1 MPHIHWVGTGLSAIP
16 GIKQLI
22 KNGHNITIWNRTVEK
37 AKLSLK
43 DLNPEILEFSI
54 EALTLSL
61 EANDIL
67 ISMLPGDWHVP
78 LAKICL
84 QKRANFVSSSYIA
97 PEMLQLNTDFKN
109 ANLAC
114 INEVGLDPGI
124 DHSMAHFL
132 VNDLKKSVRN
142 KDISIDFISYC
153 GGVPKIPNPFRY
165 KFSWSPA
172 GVLKAL
178 KSPSKSIKNGEVWN
192 VDRPWDAITR
202 YTAPLP
208 EPEEFEVYPNRDSL
222 PFIKQYHFDPDWQI
236 NQFVRGTLRLDGWA
250 KAWSNV
256 FAEIESLSF
265 PDGDTRLQEM
275 SDEFWAANAYEE
287 NEPDRVILCVS
298 LSAESNSQKLYHKSY
313 VLDAWGNHESSA
325 MARLVSIPVATAVEA
340 IKNGDIKS
348 GVTSAPDTP
357 DLVERWMKMVNSLSQ
372 HLEIIDHLQQN

>member
-1 MPHIHWVGTGLSAIP
+1 MSHIHWVGTGLSAIP
-16 GIKQLI
+16 GIKRLI
-22 KNGHNITIWNRTVEK
+22 ENGHKITVWNRTIEK
-37 AKLSLK
+37 AQSSLK
-43 DLNPEILEFSI
+43 GLNPEIQKFSI
-54 EALTLSL
+54 EALNSNLNK
-61 EANDIL
+61 NDIL

-84 QKRANFVSSSYIA
+84 QKQAHFVSSSYIS
-97 PEMLQLNTDFKN
+97 PEMLVLNSNFKA

-114 INEVGLDPGI
+114 VNEVGLDPGI

-132 VNDLKKSVRN
+132 VNDLKNSLPKNDVSV
-142 KDISIDFISYC
+142 DFISYC

-178 KSPSKSIKNGEVWN
+178 KSPSKSIKNGEIWDVE
-192 VDRPWDAITR
+192 RPWDAITR

-222 PFIKQYHFDPDWQI
+222 PFLKQYHFNPDWHV
-236 NQFVRGTLRLDGWA
+236 NQFVRGTLRLDGWS

-256 FAEIESLSF
+256 FNEIENLTF
-265 PDGDTRLQEM
+265 PEGDTRLQEM
-275 SDEFWAANAYEE
+275 SNEFWAENAYEE

-298 LSAESNSQKLYHKSY
+298 LSAKSNSETLYHKSY
-313 VLDAWGNHESSA
+313 VLDAWGTQESSA

-340 IKNGDIKS
+340 IKNGEIKP
-348 GVTSAPDTP
+348 GVTSAPDSP
-357 DLVERWMKMVNSLSQ
+357 DLVDRWMVMVESLSQ
-372 HLEIIDHLQQN
+372 HLEIVDHLQ

>member
-1 MPHIHWVGTGLSAIP
+1 MSHIHWVGTGLSAIP
-16 GIKQLI
+16 GIKRLI
-22 KNGHNITIWNRTVEK
+22 ANGHKITVWNRTIEK
-37 AKLSLK
+37 AQSSLK
-43 DLNPEILEFSI
+43 GLSPEIQKFSI
-54 EALTLSL
+54 EALNSNLNK
-61 EANDIL
+61 NDIL

-84 QKRANFVSSSYIA
+84 QKQAHFVSSSYIS
-97 PEMLQLNTDFKN
+97 PEMLVLNSDFKA

-114 INEVGLDPGI
+114 VNEVGLDPGI

-132 VNDLKKSVRN
+132 VNDLKKSLPKNDV
-142 KDISIDFISYC
+142 SVDFISYC

-178 KSPSKSIKNGEVWN
+178 KSPSKSIKNGEIWDVE
-192 VDRPWDAITR
+192 RPWDAITR

-222 PFIKQYHFDPDWQI
+222 PFLKQYHFNPDWHV
-236 NQFVRGTLRLDGWA
+236 NQFVRGTLRLDGWS

-256 FAEIESLSF
+256 FNEIENLTF
-265 PDGDTRLQEM
+265 PEGDTRLQEM
-275 SDEFWAANAYEE
+275 SNEFWAENAYEE

-298 LSAESNSQKLYHKSY
+298 LSAKSNSETLYHKSY
-313 VLDAWGNHESSA
+313 VLDAWGTQESSA

-340 IKNGDIKS
+340 IKNGEIKP
-348 GVTSAPDTP
+348 GVTSAPDSP
-357 DLVERWMKMVNSLSQ
+357 DLVDRWMVMVESLSQ
-372 HLEIIDHLQQN
+372 HLEIVDHLQ

>member
-1 MPHIHWVGTGLSAIP
+1 MSHIHWVGTGLSAIP
-16 GIKQLI
+16 GIKRLI
-22 KNGHNITIWNRTVEK
+22 ENGHKITVWNRTIEK
-37 AKLSLK
+37 AQSSLK
-43 DLNPEILEFSI
+43 GLSPEIQKFSI
-54 EALTLSL
+54 EALNSNLNK
-61 EANDIL
+61 NDIL

-84 QKRANFVSSSYIA
+84 QKQAHFVSSSYIS
-97 PEMLQLNTDFKN
+97 PEMLVLNSDFKA

-114 INEVGLDPGI
+114 VNEVGLDPGI

-132 VNDLKKSVRN
+132 VNDLKNSLPKNDVSV
-142 KDISIDFISYC
+142 DFISYC

-178 KSPSKSIKNGEVWN
+178 KSPSKSIKNGEIWDVE
-192 VDRPWDAITR
+192 RPWDAITR

-222 PFIKQYHFDPDWQI
+222 PFLKQYHFNPDWHV
-236 NQFVRGTLRLDGWA
+236 NQFVRGTLRLDGWS

-256 FAEIESLSF
+256 FSEIENLTF
-265 PDGDTRLQEM
+265 PEGDTRLQEM
-275 SDEFWAANAYEE
+275 SNEFWAENAYEE

-298 LSAESNSQKLYHKSY
+298 LSAKSNSETLYHKSY
-313 VLDAWGNHESSA
+313 VLDAWGTQESSA

-340 IKNGDIKS
+340 IKNGEIKP
-348 GVTSAPDTP
+348 GVTSAPDSP
-357 DLVERWMKMVNSLSQ
+357 DLVDRWMVMVESLSQ
-372 HLEIIDHLQQN
+372 HLEIVDHLQ

>member
-1 MPHIHWVGTGLSAIP
+1 MSHIHWVGTGLSAIP
-16 GIKQLI
+16 GIKRLI
-22 KNGHNITIWNRTVEK
+22 ENGHKITVWNRTIEK
-37 AKLSLK
+37 AQSSLK
-43 DLNPEILEFSI
+43 GLNPEIQKFSI
-54 EALTLSL
+54 EALNSNLNK
-61 EANDIL
+61 NDIL

-84 QKRANFVSSSYIA
+84 QKQAHFVSSSYIS
-97 PEMLQLNTDFKN
+97 PEMLALNSDFKD

-114 INEVGLDPGI
+114 VNEVGLDPGI

-132 VNDLKKSVRN
+132 VNDLKNSLPKNDVSV
-142 KDISIDFISYC
+142 DFISYC

-178 KSPSKSIKNGEVWN
+178 KSPSKSIKNGEIWV
-192 VDRPWDAITR
+192 VERPWDAITR

-222 PFIKQYHFDPDWQI
+222 PFLKQYHFNPDWHV
-236 NQFVRGTLRLDGWA
+236 NQFVRGTLRLDGWS

-256 FAEIESLSF
+256 FSEIENLTF
-265 PDGDTRLQEM
+265 PEGDTRLQEM
-275 SDEFWAANAYEE
+275 SNEFWAENAYEE

-298 LSAESNSQKLYHKSY
+298 LSAKSNSETLYHKSY
-313 VLDAWGNHESSA
+313 VLDAWGTQESSA

-340 IKNGDIKS
+340 IKNGEIKP
-348 GVTSAPDTP
+348 GVTSAPDSP
-357 DLVERWMKMVNSLSQ
+357 DLVDRWMVMVESLSQ
-372 HLEIIDHLQQN
+372 HLEIVDHLQ

>member
-1 MPHIHWVGTGLSAIP
+1 MSHIHWVGTGLSAIP
-16 GIKQLI
+16 GIKRLI
-22 KNGHNITIWNRTVEK
+22 ENGHKITVWNRTIEK
-37 AKLSLK
+37 AQSSLK
-43 DLNPEILEFSI
+43 GLSPEIQKFSI
-54 EALTLSL
+54 EALNSNLNK
-61 EANDIL
+61 NDIL

-84 QKRANFVSSSYIA
+84 QKQAHFVSSSYIS
-97 PEMLQLNTDFKN
+97 PEMLVLNSDFKA

-114 INEVGLDPGI
+114 VNEVGLDPGI

-132 VNDLKKSVRN
+132 VNDLKNSLPKNDVSV
-142 KDISIDFISYC
+142 DFISYC

-178 KSPSKSIKNGEVWN
+178 KSPSKSIKNGEIWDVE
-192 VDRPWDAITR
+192 RPWDAITR

-222 PFIKQYHFDPDWQI
+222 PFLKQYHFNPDWHV
-236 NQFVRGTLRLDGWA
+236 NQFVRGTLRLDGWS

-256 FAEIESLSF
+256 FNEIENLTF
-265 PDGDTRLQEM
+265 PEGDTRLQEM
-275 SDEFWAANAYEE
+275 SNEFWAENAYEE

-298 LSAESNSQKLYHKSY
+298 LSAKSNSETLYHKSY
-313 VLDAWGNHESSA
+313 VLDAWGTQESSA

-340 IKNGDIKS
+340 IKNGEIKP
-348 GVTSAPDTP
+348 GVTSAPDSP
-357 DLVERWMKMVNSLSQ
+357 DLVDRWMVMVESLSQ
-372 HLEIIDHLQQN
+372 HLEIVDHLQ

>member
-1 MPHIHWVGTGLSAIP
+1 MSHIHWVGTGLSAIP
-16 GIKQLI
+16 GIKRLI
-22 KNGHNITIWNRTVEK
+22 ENGHKITVWNRTIKK
-37 AKLSLK
+37 AQSSLK
-43 DLNPEILEFSI
+43 GLSPEIQKFSI
-54 EALTLSL
+54 EALNSNLNK
-61 EANDIL
+61 NDIL

-84 QKRANFVSSSYIA
+84 QKQAHFVSSSYIS
-97 PEMLQLNTDFKN
+97 PEMLVLNSNFKA

-114 INEVGLDPGI
+114 VNEVGLDPGI

-132 VNDLKKSVRN
+132 VNDLKSSLPKN
-142 KDISIDFISYC
+142 DISVDFISYC

-178 KSPSKSIKNGEVWN
+178 KSPSKSIKNGEIWDVE
-192 VDRPWDAITR
+192 RPWDAITR

-222 PFIKQYHFDPDWQI
+222 PFLKQYHFNPDWHV
-236 NQFVRGTLRLDGWA
+236 NQFVRGTLRLDGWS

-256 FAEIESLSF
+256 FNEIENLTF
-265 PDGDTRLQEM
+265 PEGDTRLQEM
-275 SDEFWAANAYEE
+275 SNEFWAENAYEE

-298 LSAESNSQKLYHKSY
+298 LSAKSNSETLYHKSY
-313 VLDAWGNHESSA
+313 VLDAWGTQESSA

-340 IKNGDIKS
+340 IKNGEIKP
-348 GVTSAPDTP
+348 GVTSAPDSP
-357 DLVERWMKMVNSLSQ
+357 DLVDRWMVMVESLSQ
-372 HLEIIDHLQQN
+372 HLEIVDHLQ

>member
-1 MPHIHWVGTGLSAIP
+1 MSHIHWVGTGLSAIP
-16 GIKQLI
+16 GIKRLI
-22 KNGHNITIWNRTVEK
+22 ENGHKITVWNRTIEK
-37 AKLSLK
+37 AQSSLK
-43 DLNPEILEFSI
+43 GLNPEIQKFSI
-54 EALTLSL
+54 EALNSNLNK
-61 EANDIL
+61 NDIL

-84 QKRANFVSSSYIA
+84 QKQAHFVSSSYIS
-97 PEMLQLNTDFKN
+97 PEMLALNSDFKA

-114 INEVGLDPGI
+114 VNEVGLDPGI

-132 VNDLKKSVRN
+132 VNDLKNSLPKNDVSV
-142 KDISIDFISYC
+142 DFISYC

-178 KSPSKSIKNGEVWN
+178 KSPSKSIKNGEIWDVE
-192 VDRPWDAITR
+192 RPWDAITR

-222 PFIKQYHFDPDWQI
+222 PFLKQYHFNPDWHV
-236 NQFVRGTLRLDGWA
+236 NQFVRGTLRLDGWS

-256 FAEIESLSF
+256 FNEIENLTF
-265 PDGDTRLQEM
+265 PEGDTRLQEM
-275 SDEFWAANAYEE
+275 SNEFWAENAYEE

-298 LSAESNSQKLYHKSY
+298 LSAKSNSETLYHKSY
-313 VLDAWGNHESSA
+313 VLDAWGTQESSA

-340 IKNGDIKS
+340 IKNGEIKP
-348 GVTSAPDTP
+348 GVTSAPDSP
-357 DLVERWMKMVNSLSQ
+357 DLVDRWMVMVESLSQ
-372 HLEIIDHLQQN
+372 HLEIVDHLQ

>member
-1 MPHIHWVGTGLSAIP
+1 MSHIHWVGTGLSAIP
-16 GIKQLI
+16 GIKRLI
-22 KNGHNITIWNRTVEK
+22 ENGHKITVWNRTIEK
-37 AKLSLK
+37 AQSSLK
-43 DLNPEILEFSI
+43 GLNPEIQKFSI
-54 EALTLSL
+54 EALNSNLNK
-61 EANDIL
+61 NDIL

-84 QKRANFVSSSYIA
+84 QKQAHFVSSSYIS
-97 PEMLQLNTDFKN
+97 PEMLALNSDFKD

-114 INEVGLDPGI
+114 VNEVGLDPGI

-132 VNDLKKSVRN
+132 VNDLKNSLPKNDVSV
-142 KDISIDFISYC
+142 DFISYC

-178 KSPSKSIKNGEVWN
+178 KSPSKSIKNGEIWDVE
-192 VDRPWDAITR
+192 RPWDAITR

-222 PFIKQYHFDPDWQI
+222 PFLKQYHFNPDWHV
-236 NQFVRGTLRLDGWA
+236 NQFVRGTLRLDGWS

-256 FAEIESLSF
+256 FKEIENLTF
-265 PDGDTRLQEM
+265 PEGDTRLQEM
-275 SDEFWAANAYEE
+275 SNEFWAKNAYEE

-298 LSAESNSQKLYHKSY
+298 LSAKSNSETLYHKSY
-313 VLDAWGNHESSA
+313 VLDAWGTQESSA

-340 IKNGDIKS
+340 IKNGEIKP
-348 GVTSAPDTP
+348 GVTSAPDSP
-357 DLVERWMKMVNSLSQ
+357 DLVDRWMVMVESLSQ
-372 HLEIIDHLQQN
+372 HLEIVDHLQ

>member
-1 MPHIHWVGTGLSAIP
+1 MSHIHWVGTGLSAIP
-16 GIKQLI
+16 GIKRLI
-22 KNGHNITIWNRTVEK
+22 ANGHKITVWNRTIEK
-37 AKLSLK
+37 AQSSLK
-43 DLNPEILEFSI
+43 GLSPEIQKFSI
-54 EALTLSL
+54 EALNSNLNK
-61 EANDIL
+61 NDIL

-84 QKRANFVSSSYIA
+84 QKQAHFVSSSYIS
-97 PEMLQLNTDFKN
+97 PEMLVLNSDFKA

-114 INEVGLDPGI
+114 VNEVGLDPGI

-132 VNDLKKSVRN
+132 VNDLKNSLPKNDVSV
-142 KDISIDFISYC
+142 DFISYC

-178 KSPSKSIKNGEVWN
+178 KSPSKSIKNGEIWDVE
-192 VDRPWDAITR
+192 RPWDAITR

-222 PFIKQYHFDPDWQI
+222 PFLKQYHFNPDWHV
-236 NQFVRGTLRLDGWA
+236 NQFVRGTLRLDGWS

-256 FAEIESLSF
+256 FSEIENLTF
-265 PDGDTRLQEM
+265 PEGDTRLQEM
-275 SDEFWAANAYEE
+275 SNEFWAENAYEE

-298 LSAESNSQKLYHKSY
+298 LSAKSNSETLYHKSY
-313 VLDAWGNHESSA
+313 VLDAWGTQESSA

-340 IKNGDIKS
+340 IKNGEIKP
-348 GVTSAPDTP
+348 GVTSAPDSP
-357 DLVERWMKMVNSLSQ
+357 DLVDRWMVMVESLSQ
-372 HLEIIDHLQQN
+372 HLEIVDHLQ

>member
-1 MPHIHWVGTGLSAIP
+1 MSHIHWVGTGLSAIP
-16 GIKQLI
+16 GIKRLI
-22 KNGHNITIWNRTVEK
+22 ENGHKITVWNRTIEK
-37 AKLSLK
+37 AQSSLK
-43 DLNPEILEFSI
+43 GLSPEIQKFSI
-54 EALTLSL
+54 EALNSNLNK
-61 EANDIL
+61 NDIL

-84 QKRANFVSSSYIA
+84 QKQAHFVSSSYIS
-97 PEMLQLNTDFKN
+97 PEMLVLNSDFKA

-114 INEVGLDPGI
+114 VNEVGLDPGI

-132 VNDLKKSVRN
+132 VNDLKNSLPKNDVSV
-142 KDISIDFISYC
+142 DFISYC

-178 KSPSKSIKNGEVWN
+178 KSPSKSIKNGEIWV
-192 VDRPWDAITR
+192 VERPWDAITR

-222 PFIKQYHFDPDWQI
+222 PFLKQYHFNPDWHV
-236 NQFVRGTLRLDGWA
+236 NQFVRGTLRLDGWS

-256 FAEIESLSF
+256 FSEIENLTF
-265 PDGDTRLQEM
+265 PEGDTRLQEM
-275 SDEFWAANAYEE
+275 SNEFWAENAYEE

-298 LSAESNSQKLYHKSY
+298 LSAKSNSETLYHKSY
-313 VLDAWGNHESSA
+313 VLDAWGTQESSA

-340 IKNGDIKS
+340 IKNGEIKP
-348 GVTSAPDTP
+348 GVTSAPDSP
-357 DLVERWMKMVNSLSQ
+357 DLVDRWMVMVESLSQ
-372 HLEIIDHLQQN
+372 HLEIVDHLQ

>member
-1 MPHIHWVGTGLSAIP
+1 MSHIHWVGTGLSAIP
-16 GIKQLI
+16 GIKRLI
-22 KNGHNITIWNRTVEK
+22 ANGHKITVWNRTIEK
-37 AKLSLK
+37 AQSSLK
-43 DLNPEILEFSI
+43 GLSPEIQKFSI
-54 EALTLSL
+54 EALNSNLNK
-61 EANDIL
+61 NDIL

-84 QKRANFVSSSYIA
+84 QKQAHFVSSSYIS
-97 PEMLQLNTDFKN
+97 PEMLVLNSDFKA

-114 INEVGLDPGI
+114 VNEVGLDPGI

-132 VNDLKKSVRN
+132 VNDLKKSLPKNDV
-142 KDISIDFISYC
+142 SVDFISYC

-178 KSPSKSIKNGEVWN
+178 KSPSKSIKNGEIWDVE
-192 VDRPWDAITR
+192 RPWDAITR

-222 PFIKQYHFDPDWQI
+222 PFLKQYHFNPDWHV
-236 NQFVRGTLRLDGWA
+236 NQFVRGTLRLDGWS

-256 FAEIESLSF
+256 FSEIENLTF
-265 PDGDTRLQEM
+265 PEGDTRLQEM
-275 SDEFWAANAYEE
+275 SNEFWAENAYEE

-298 LSAESNSQKLYHKSY
+298 LSAKSNSETLYHKSY
-313 VLDAWGNHESSA
+313 VLDAWGTQESSA

-340 IKNGDIKS
+340 IKNGEIKP
-348 GVTSAPDTP
+348 GVTSAPDSP
-357 DLVERWMKMVNSLSQ
+357 DLVDRWMAMVESLSQ
-372 HLEIIDHLQQN
+372 HLEIVDHLQ